1 MFTQTYKFIAVAA
14 GALALT
20 ACGSN
25 ENQRDPNAEVVD
37 CALDGAADFAK
48 DCTIERNGSE
58 EGLVLTIGRDALTL
72 LLLISMPVLG
82 VVMAVGLLVSIFQAV
97 TQIHEATLAFVP
109 KLIAAMVVFAIAG
122 PWMLSTLVDFIRRT
136 IESIPSMIG

>member
-1 MFTQTYKFIAVAA
+1 MSPQFVLTMGQEALMLLLMVAA
-14 GALALT
+14 
-20 ACGSN
+20 
-25 ENQRDPNAEVVD
+25 
-37 CALDGAADFAK
+37 
-48 DCTIERNGSE
+48 
-58 EGLVLTIGRDALTL
+58 
-72 LLLISMPVLG
+72 PVLG
-82 VVMAVGLLVSIFQAV
+82 TVLIVGLVISIFQAI